1 MKVGVGYCDNP
12 DSSVAGLN
20 AARQALANAERSDA
34 CDMVL
39 LFATATHNAEQLRE
53 AVLSVFGDVPV
64 YGGGSVGIITNKE
77 YGYAG
82 NQVGLACFWLDKAEC
97 DVFLVDELDK
107 GEAAAGRRLGEQL
120 KNHGVTPDSSV
131 MMFYDAIE
139 QTEQGV
145 RILMAT
151 WLLEGIKDGL
161 GFLPALTGAGIQGDH
176 ICTPTAEF
184 VGDAI
189 GQHQVMALSFSDN
202 ITIDST
208 IMHGCRPAS
217 TYYTV
222 TRAEGPVILE
232 INGEPA
238 IPFIDNV
245 LGSAITPDQYP
256 FFLLFG
262 INHGEAWGEYDENN
276 YASRLCLGLDPERN
290 GIVMFEPDMVAG
302 TRFQLMF
309 RSMDLDYMRPKIES
323 LFEQLGDREPV
334 LAMYIDCAGRCAG
347 YGGIDMEDAV
357 VLQEMVGDRVPVLGL
372 YTGVEIAP
380 IGGRSRGLD
389 WTGVFCLF
397 SQARDGQKAGG
408 HRQTSNDWESTQFS
422 ADADEVSTDA
432 LIRLCEQNAAK
443 VLDLDT
449 KSIAIRQE
457 LEQKRRGFRLLAELS
472 ALLGQTG
479 TKDNL
484 FKQVAKRIN
493 ATLNMQ
499 KTAVL
504 MPKED
509 GSYSV
514 IVLQGYS
521 TAEKVAIM
529 SHPVLLDPELLESR
543 AAVVVTAAD
552 PDSHLR
558 KTRNALNL
566 PYFVAAP
573 VVVKNQT
580 VAVLITGRMAEQ
592 IPFLSRLGL
601 SDAETVQAI
610 SALLASVIT
619 HQRFEAAEERNRLM
633 VEAMPLSCLFW
644 NENGNLIDSNAE
656 AVRLFGCKDKEELI
670 ANFVQMSPQVQPDG
684 LNSSV
689 YSREYVLDTFI
700 KGEKSFDWTHIDK
713 YGEVIPVRVNLVRVP
728 MGEDYCVVGYMSDQ
742 REQQAAMAELQ
753 KARDMAEDN
762 VRMKNEFLASVSHEI
777 RTPMNAILAMAGA
790 VSELNVSDEVR
801 QLVENG
807 VHSVR
812 LLNAEIDSILDFSRI
827 ESGDVELKAEPFAI
841 RNVVQHV
848 EDLLAERVNHKGL
861 ALSVTFRD
869 DVPETVIGDSVRVEQ
884 IIYNLVSNAVKFTE
898 AGSVNVEV
906 RAREILDEGRTIL
919 MITVSDTGSGIDES
933 KQKDLFKPLTQ
944 LETAY
949 DKRQSGVGMGL
960 AISRGLAI
968 LMDGDIM
975 YRNADGGGSIFTAL
989 LTLKQKAE
997 HELADGRDCD
1007 DPYQELQGMQVL
1019 VVEDNPINQ
1028 LIMEALLKKV
1038 GVEVTKAEHGVEAL
1052 KILES
1057 RTFDL
1062 VFMDIQMPEMDGL
1075 TATAKIRENPV
1086 YDQMPILA
1094 MTAHS
1099 SKEHR
1104 EESRKSGMD
1113 DHLTKPIEVK
1123 EVCDAL
1129 LYWRRNPRAERSR
1142 R

>member
-1 MKVGVGYCDNP
+1 MKVGVGYYDDP
-12 DSSVAGLN
+12 DSSIAGLE
-20 AARQALANAERSDA
+20 AARKALAHAGRSDA

-53 AVLSVFGDVPV
+53 AVISVVGDVPV
-64 YGGGSVGIITNKE
+64 YGGGAVGIITDNE

-82 NQVGLACFWLDKAEC
+82 NQVGLACFWLDEAKC
-97 DVFLVDELDK
+97 DVFLVDELDQS
-107 GEAAAGRRLGEQL
+107 EVDAGRRLGERL
-120 KNHGVTPDSSV
+120 KDHGVTQDSSV

-151 WLLEGIKDGL
+151 WLLEGIQEGL

-184 VGDAI
+184 VGDTI
-189 GQHQVMALSFSDN
+189 GQHQVMALSFSEG
-202 ITIDST
+202 ISIDST

-222 TRAEGPVILE
+222 TKAEGPVILE

-238 IPFIDNV
+238 IPFIDKI
-245 LGSAITPDQYP
+245 LDSAITPDQYP
-256 FFLLFG
+256 FFLMFG

-276 YASRLCLGLDPERN
+276 YASRLCLGLDQERN

-309 RSMDLDYMRPKIES
+309 RSLDLDYMRPKIES

-347 YGGIDMEDAV
+347 YGGVDLEDAV
-357 VLQEMVGDRVPVLGL
+357 VLQDIVDGRVPVLGL

-397 SQARDGQKAGG
+397 SQEKDGKKPAARTAVSDI
-408 HRQTSNDWESTQFS
+408 WENKQFS
-422 ADADEVSTDA
+422 AEVDEVSTEA

-449 KSIAIRQE
+449 KSIAIRHE

-472 ALLGQTG
+472 TLLSQTG
-479 TKDNL
+479 TRDDL
-484 FKQVAKRIN
+484 FTQVAKRIN

-509 GSYSV
+509 GSYGV

-521 TAEKVAIM
+521 TAEKVEIM
-529 SHPVLLDPELLESR
+529 SHPLFLDPEILESK
-543 AAVVVTAAD
+543 AAVIVTAANS
-552 PDSHLR
+552 DSCLKR
-558 KTRNALNL
+558 TRDALKL
-566 PYFVAAP
+566 PYFIAAP
-573 VVVKNQT
+573 VVVKNQAA
-580 VAVLITGRMAEQ
+580 AVLVTGRMAEQ
-592 IPFLSRLGL
+592 IPFLSRLGI
-601 SDAETVQAI
+601 SDMETVQAI
-610 SALLASVIT
+610 SALLASIIT

-633 VEAMPLSCLFW
+633 VEAMPLSCVFW
-644 NENGNLIDSNAE
+644 NEKGTLVDGNEE
-656 AVRLFGCKDKEELI
+656 AVRLFGCNDKDELL
-670 ANFVQMSPQVQPDG
+670 ATFYQMSPPVQPDG
-684 LNSSV
+684 RISAV
-689 YSREYVLDTFI
+689 CSRDYILETFI
-700 KGEKSFDWTHIDK
+700 KGELRFDWVHIGK
-713 YGEVIPVRVNLVRVP
+713 NGETIPVRVRLVRVP
-728 MGEDYCVVGYMSDQ
+728 TGADYCVVGYMNDQ
-742 REQQAAMAELQ
+742 REQRAAMAELQ
-753 KARDMAEDN
+753 KARDMAEAN

-790 VSELNVSDEVR
+790 VSELDVSDETR
-801 QLVENG
+801 QLVDNG
-807 VHSVR
+807 VYSVR

-841 RNVVQHV
+841 RQVMMHI
-848 EDLLAERVNHKGL
+848 EDLLAERVKSKGL
-861 ALSVTFRD
+861 ALSLKVEES
-869 DVPETVIGDSVRVEQ
+869 VPESVIGDGVRVEQ

-898 AGSVNVEV
+898 AGSVDIEIK
-906 RAREILDEGRTIL
+906 ARKTPDKGRTVL
-919 MITVSDTGSGIDES
+919 MITVSDTGTGIDES
-933 KQKDLFKPLTQ
+933 RQKDLFKPLTQ

-960 AISRGLAI
+960 AISRGLAV
-968 LMDGDIM
+968 LMGGDIA
-975 YRNADGGGSIFTAL
+975 YRNAESGGSIFTVS
-989 LTLKQKAE
+989 LTLRQETADAE
-997 HELADGRDCD
+997 HTGPDDDGLYRELR
-1007 DPYQELQGMQVL
+1007 GMQVL

-1038 GVEVTKAEHGVEAL
+1038 GVEVTKAEHGLEAL
-1052 KILES
+1052 KILED
-1057 RTFDL
+1057 RAFDL

-1075 TATAKIRENPV
+1075 TATAKIRENPRF
-1086 YDQMPILA
+1086 DQMPILA

-1099 SKEHR
+1099 SREHR
-1104 EESRKSGMD
+1104 EESKKSGMD
-1113 DHLTKPIEVK
+1113 AHLTKPIEVK

-1129 LYWRRNPRAERSR
+1129 LYWRRNAR
-1142 R
+1142 